1 MRYPSAPL
9 WRLFRRSV
17 LPVRNVLSS
26 VDIFGFR
33 YTSKL
38 GRPSSL
44 MCAIQPYWQCFI
56 RKFANLNRLL
66 PSRDNVIFT
75 DSTSG
80 SVSLLNFTTVGAAVV
95 LVVGVGVVVVVVTTP
110 LAAGL
115 DSAPGCTRVDPQ

>member
-1 MRYPSAPL
+1 MADWDLRRCSKKGFALSVLGKWMRYPSAPL

-17 LPVRNVLSS
+17 
-26 VDIFGFR
+26 
-33 YTSKL
+33 
-38 GRPSSL
+38 
-44 MCAIQPYWQCFI
+44 
-56 RKFANLNRLL
+56 L

-115 DSAPGCTRVDPQ
+115 DSAPGLGKVPNGEAKGISVAAA